1 MTRQIGHSAFSM
13 PSSAAA
19 PVRPTGCFQY
29 TTESTAAITAAMAH
43 ALKPGILSPA
53 RATISHRI
61 GSIASRKFSTNISP
75 LLLWDPGA
83 YGPLYKVFRDWH
95 FHLVLP
101 ICCIPYTPGETQSR
115 NQRGF
120 ALFCKNAQIPLCI
133 FAFAISPRKCLF
145 IPIIPKNP
153 PEFFLFIS
161 FCTFLSI
168 TFIYTSQC
176 IRNAGAAPGD
186 LFPDLPP
193 PFLQREAG
201 GTSPVHSWIPF
212 RE

>member
-1 MTRQIGHSAFSM
+1 MITRQIGHSAFRM

-19 PVRPTGCFQY
+19 PVRATGCFQY
-29 TTESTAAITAAMAH
+29 TTERTAAITAAAAH

-75 LLLWDPGA
+75 LLLWDPEA
-83 YGPLYKVFRDWH
+83 YGPLYKVFCDWH

-120 ALFCKNAQIPLCI
+120 ALFCKNPQIYLCI
-133 FAFAISPRKCLF
+133 FTFVISPRKCLF
-145 IPIIPKNP
+145 ISIIPKNP
-153 PEFFLFIS
+153 PEFFL
-161 FCTFLSI
+161 
-168 TFIYTSQC
+168 
-176 IRNAGAAPGD
+176 
-186 LFPDLPP
+186 LFRFAHFYL
-193 PFLQREAG
+193 
-201 GTSPVHSWIPF
+201 
-212 RE
+212 